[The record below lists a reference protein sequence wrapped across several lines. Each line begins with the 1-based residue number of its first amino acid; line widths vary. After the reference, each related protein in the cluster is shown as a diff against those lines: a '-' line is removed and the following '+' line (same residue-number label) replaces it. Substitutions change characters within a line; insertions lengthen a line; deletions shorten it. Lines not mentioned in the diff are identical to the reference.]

1 MIELEAKIVKEKF
14 LNEYFSK
21 IVHHINILQR
31 YTILTQVP
39 VPLSSHANVVLE
51 PRRMLQELA

>member
-39 VPLSSHANVVLE
+39 LSSHANVVLE
-51 PRRMLQELA
+51 PRRMLQEFA